1 MECKEIT
8 DIPVLYINLDHHTE
22 KRNRVEA
29 TLKEYGF
36 KNITRVPGVSANS
49 PVIGCA
55 LAHVNALQKMKPPF
69 IILEDDA
76 LLHFQDFFEVPKD
89 ADAVYLGV
97 STWGRE
103 NGKSGPFTKH
113 TKAGV
118 GVSRVYNMLSAHAIL
133 YLTEEYVEASIV
145 ATQKGADLDDFHDIY
160 YAEDLQPNF
169 TVYAL
174 DKPLFYQTS
183 STEATVHPLT
193 N

>member
-8 DIPVLYINLDHHTE
+8 DIPVLYINLDHHTV
-22 KRNRVEA
+22 KKDRVEHA
-29 TLKEYGF
+29 LKEYGF
-36 KNITRVPGVSANS
+36 KNITRVPGVVNSSAK
-49 PVIGCA
+49 IGCA
-55 LAHVNALQKMKPPF
+55 LAHVNALQMMKPPF

-76 LLHFQDFFEVPKD
+76 LLHFQDFFEVPED

-103 NGKSGPFTKH
+103 DGKSGPFARH
-113 TKAGV
+113 TKARE
-118 GVSRVYNMLSAHAIL
+118 GVSRIHNMLATHAIL
-133 YLTEEYVEASIV
+133 YLTQEYVEASIV
-145 ATQKGADLDDFHDIY
+145 AAQKGADLDQHWDTY
-160 YAEDLQPNF
+160 CAEDLQPNF

-183 STEATVHPLT
+183 STEATVHPLI